1 MQSHGVECL
10 WGFIK
15 VEPPMFVPD
24 KDFRGRNIVLLQS
37 AVLREMLDI
46 TTDNLLLLGCLQSI
60 WPQK

>member
-1 MQSHGVECL
+1 
-10 WGFIK
+10 
-15 VEPPMFVPD
+15 MFVPD
-24 KDFRGRNIVLLQS
+24 KDFRGQNIVLLQS